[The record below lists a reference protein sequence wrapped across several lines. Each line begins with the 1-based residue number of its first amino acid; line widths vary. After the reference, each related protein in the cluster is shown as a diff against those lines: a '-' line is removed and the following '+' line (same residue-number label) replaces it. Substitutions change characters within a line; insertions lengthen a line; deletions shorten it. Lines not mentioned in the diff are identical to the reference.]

1 MTASIR
7 PEVVLSRTAE
17 ALDQQLAQWTAA
29 ELARR
34 IGASRTSISRDWQG
48 DLDAW
53 PAGKLLRFAS
63 LDAHLR
69 AEMVAALTGAPAIV
83 PDASPLA
90 AVRSLARRFVGEV
103 DRLLQRCDDDN
114 LSPIERA
121 ATEREL
127 DEIGNQVTQ
136 CRAALRAHGRRPR

>member
-1 MTASIR
+1 MSAPVR
-7 PEVVLSRTAE
+7 AEAVLSRTSE

-34 IGASRTSISRDWQG
+34 IGASRTSISRDWRG

-53 PAGKLLRFAS
+53 PAAKLLRFAS
-63 LDAHLR
+63 LDAQLR
-69 AEMVAALTGAPAIV
+69 AELVAALTGAPVIV
-83 PDASPLA
+83 PDGSALQ
-90 AVRSLARRFVGEV
+90 AVRGLARCFVGEV
-103 DRLLQRCDDDN
+103 DALLRRCEDDE

-127 DEIGNQVTQ
+127 DQLAGRVAQ
-136 CRAALRAHGRRPR
+136 CRAVLRAQGRRRT